1 MIEYQRMQAIL
12 TRLRVLQSSE
22 KVVRPGSNVLAHV
35 DSIKE
40 LLCKTSHAFSELE
53 HDANILKQLDPNSSA
68 TSVFFDENSSLI
80 RMVDTL
86 VTRLDPLS
94 EDLHASGLSYLTQGK

>member
-1 MIEYQRMQAIL
+1 LIEYQHMEATL

-22 KVVRPGSNVLAHV
+22 EVVRPGSNVLAHV

-40 LLCKTSHAFSELE
+40 LLCKMSHAFSELE
-53 HDANILKQLDPNSSA
+53 HDANILKHLDPDSSVA
-68 TSVFFDENSSLI
+68 SVFFDEISSLI
-80 RMVDTL
+80 RMVNTL
-86 VTRLDPLS
+86 VTQLNPLS